1 MAQLVTVGTVVLQ
14 GGIVLLL
21 LESLRRRDFAAAVNA
36 ALSLAASLVP
46 AALELVAPLLS
57 GQSVTVGPELSL
69 WIAAAGLIHSF
80 GMLGPYDTVEWWDS
94 VTHTVSAALVAAL
107 AYAGLIVVAP
117 RVAVLDPSFGGLA
130 VLTVVLTLAAGV
142 FWELIELIARDVGRR
157 YDVEPVLVHYG
168 RRDTALDLVFD
179 VVGALLVVG
188 FDLRVFVPVAAQSVR
203 ATTWVLV
210 ASGVVIVLGS
220 LVMGVHVER
229 SSVPRE

>member
-1 MAQLVTVGTVVLQ
+1 MAQLVTAATIVLQ
-14 GGIVLLL
+14 AGIVLLL

-36 ALSLAASLVP
+36 AVSLAASIVP
-46 AALELVAPLLS
+46 VALELVAPSLS
-57 GQSVTVGPELSL
+57 GRAIDLGPELPL

-80 GMLGPYDTVEWWDS
+80 GMLGPYDAVGWWDS
-94 VTHTVSAALVAAL
+94 LTHAVSAALVAAL

-117 RVAVLDPSFGGLA
+117 SVAGLDASFGGLA

-168 RRDTALDLVFD
+168 RRDTTLDLVFD

-188 FDLRVFVPVAAQSVR
+188 FDVRVFVPVAEQSVR
-203 ATTWVLV
+203 ATTWLLV
-210 ASGVVIVLGS
+210 GGGVVIVLGS

>member
-1 MAQLVTVGTVVLQ
+1 MAQLVTAGTVVLQ

-36 ALSLAASLVP
+36 AVSLAASLVP

-57 GQSVTVGPELSL
+57 GQSVTIGPALPL

-80 GMLGPYDTVEWWDS
+80 GMLGPYDTIEWWDS
-94 VTHTVSAALVAAL
+94 LTHTVSAALVAAL

-117 RVAVLDPSFGGLA
+117 RVAGLDSSFGGLA

-142 FWELIELIARDVGRR
+142 FWELIELIARDVGQEF
-157 YDVEPVLVHYG
+157 DVEPVLVNYG
-168 RRDTALDLVFD
+168 RRDTALDIVFD

-188 FDLRVFVPVAAQSVR
+188 FDVRVFVPVAAQSVR
-203 ATTWVLV
+203 ATTWLLV

-220 LVMGVHVER
+220 LVMAVYVDWGTDRHE
-229 SSVPRE
+229 